1 MGRFHGIRDMERFRI
16 DVAGLPIPDVLVA
29 AEDVTRGNLRP
40 KGYCLAAD
48 RPGVAVDEIVVFED
62 PAAGMEA
69 LRAADAK
76 LSVLGRRDIYHS
88 PMPSDGSRISTA
100 WT

>member
-1 MGRFHGIRDMERFRI
+1 MGRCHGVRDMERIRI

-29 AEDVTRGNLRP
+29 AKDVTRGNLRP

-48 RPGVAVDEIVVFED
+48 RPGVAADEIVVFED

-69 LRAADAK
+69 YVLR
-76 LSVLGRRDIYHS
+76 VPNHQRWGNETFTIPRCR
-88 PMPSDGSRISTA
+88 PMD
-100 WT
+100 